1 MSSALDADTRRQLG
15 ETTATARAML
25 RAAQKDLQ
33 KVFIAFLIGFIGT
46 FYALRLYVWD
56 FLYNVTESRMAE
68 DVGESFEVIAQ
79 TPFDVILL
87 QAKIGLIIGAIVSLP
102 AFIYFAR
109 DALRARG
116 WWPQTP
122 IARWKLV
129 GLGLFAAGLFAGGA
143 FYGYSV
149 FFPVMFGFLAGFGFD
164 AGLNPSYSIVMW
176 TEFIVLLTISFGL
189 AAQMPLAITGLSYA
203 EIVPYE
209 TFRDKWRHAVVG
221 IFIFGAVFSPPD
233 PFTQIMWAVPLVI
246 LYGLSLYLAKVVVTA
261 KRGSEKID
269 VAGAARRH
277 WNELAGLLLGGIGSV
292 YAFYAYGGV
301 DAVNG
306 LLGREV
312 TVLSTTIATS
322 YRLQP
327 AGEGLGVEP
336 GVAIGLY
343 GGLLSIALTLVG
355 LAYFVYAELDADVI
369 ETNLGDP
376 TEIDLSELD
385 AAGIRAAPPEAFV
398 DLDEDEAMAMA
409 GQAIEADDREKARA
423 IVDRFDDTEAEREA
437 AAEAAAEEEGDLGD
451 RAERAGDSFLA
462 EFTDGERD
470 TDDIGG
476 YYTDIVFILGTL
488 RSRSFRL
495 VVTFIAAMVATFM
508 AFYVGGLGVVRD
520 NFLSRMPPQLVDET
534 TLEIITL
541 HPVEAILFIVK
552 VSVLI
557 GALAVLPMVAYYAW
571 PALKQLG
578 AVRGNQRVI
587 FLWVGSLTAGL
598 LGGFALGYF
607 YVAPAVISYLVADA
621 TAAEMLITYRVND
634 FFWLIIFT
642 TAGIGL
648 LTDLPILMLLL
659 NRAGIP
665 YRAMRGRW
673 REVTIALLTVGA
685 LLTPADITTMF
696 LVTVPLMAAY
706 GVGLAILFV
715 VTGGGRRDLAPPA
728 EIVS

>member
-1 MSSALDADTRRQLG
+1 M
-15 ETTATARAML
+15 
-25 RAAQKDLQ
+25 
-33 KVFIAFLIGFIGT
+33 
-46 FYALRLYVWD
+46 
-56 FLYNVTESRMAE
+56 
-68 DVGESFEVIAQ
+68 
-79 TPFDVILL
+79 
-87 QAKIGLIIGAIVSLP
+87 
-102 AFIYFAR
+102 
-109 DALRARG
+109 
-116 WWPQTP
+116 
-122 IARWKLV
+122 
-129 GLGLFAAGLFAGGA
+129 
-143 FYGYSV
+143 
-149 FFPVMFGFLAGFGFD
+149 
-164 AGLNPSYSIVMW
+164 
-176 TEFIVLLTISFGL
+176 
-189 AAQMPLAITGLSYA
+189 
-203 EIVPYE
+203 
-209 TFRDKWRHAVVG
+209 
-221 IFIFGAVFSPPD
+221 
-233 PFTQIMWAVPLVI
+233 
-246 LYGLSLYLAKVVVTA
+246 
-261 KRGSEKID
+261 
-269 VAGAARRH
+269 
-277 WNELAGLLLGGIGSV
+277 
-292 YAFYAYGGV
+292 
-301 DAVNG
+301 
-306 LLGREV
+306 
-312 TVLSTTIATS
+312 
-322 YRLQP
+322 
-327 AGEGLGVEP
+327 
-336 GVAIGLY
+336 
-343 GGLLSIALTLVG
+343 
-355 LAYFVYAELDADVI
+355 
-369 ETNLGDP
+369 
-376 TEIDLSELD
+376 
-385 AAGIRAAPPEAFV
+385 
-398 DLDEDEAMAMA
+398 
-409 GQAIEADDREKARA
+409 
-423 IVDRFDDTEAEREA
+423 
-437 AAEAAAEEEGDLGD
+437 
-451 RAERAGDSFLA
+451 
-462 EFTDGERD
+462 
-470 TDDIGG
+470 
-476 YYTDIVFILGTL
+476 FILGTL

-571 PALKQLG
+571 PALKELG

-665 YRAMRGRW
+665 YRAMRSRW

-715 VTGGGRRDLAPPA
+715 VTAGGRRDLAPPA